1 MMRSLAAA
9 GLCVAGLVGC
19 AHNKGNQYSYA
30 PPLAPPVYPQPQ
42 MAQPVGVAAPVGTLP
57 PGAVVAPGPVMPTPQ
72 MGAAVVP
79 TGGVD
84 PCCQQMGGTIVG
96 QPVVYEEGQTPPCP
110 PM

>member
-1 MMRSLAAA
+1 MMRSLIAA
-9 GLCVAGLVGC
+9 GLSMAGLVGC
-19 AHNKGNQYSYA
+19 AHNKANQYSYA

-42 MAQPVGVAAPVGTLP
+42 MAQPVGMAAP
-57 PGAVVAPGPVMPTPQ
+57 PGGVMPAPQ
-72 MGAAVVP
+72 MGAAVLP

>member
-1 MMRSLAAA
+1 MMRSLVAA
-9 GLCVAGLVGC
+9 GVCAAGLVGC
-19 AHNKGNQYSYA
+19 AHNKANQYSYA

-42 MAQPVGVAAPVGTLP
+42 LAQPVAAPAAVLP
-57 PGAVVAPGPVMPTPQ
+57 PGAVVPAPQ
-72 MGAAVVP
+72 AGAAIVP

-84 PCCQQMGGTIVG
+84 PCCQQMGGTVVG